1 MKEKSCFFDETVVDC
16 QLFDTSAVLSV
27 DKTGY
32 TAVKQIYLCRAQ
44 GGERHGF
51 TMEKTK
57 KILNRIFI
65 DGLSGMA
72 LGLFSTLIIGTIIA
86 QIGTLIGGPIG
97 GYLKAISN
105 VAKTLTGAGIGVGV
119 ACKFKEGPLVTVS
132 AAVAGMIGAFPAAP
146 ETITLG
152 APGEPLGA
160 FVAAYV
166 AIEIGRL
173 VAGKTKVDILV
184 TPLLSICAGAAVGL
198 IVGPY
203 ITDFMKW
210 LGGLVNVNVEQSPI
224 FGGIIV
230 SVLMGMILTLPI
242 SSAAIGISMGLTGLA
257 AGAATIG
264 CCCQMVGFAVASYRE
279 NKVGGLIAQGVG
291 TSMLQIPNIVRKP
304 IIWLPAILSSAILGP
319 VASAVLHMVS
329 TPVGSGMGSAG
340 FVGQIA
346 AFGAMTEAGMST
358 WMALLQIIIM
368 HFVLPALLT
377 LGISEFMR
385 KKGWIKDGDM
395 SLDV

>member
-1 MKEKSCFFDETVVDC
+1 MTSRLTRQWTRHLFTLHCFDSQIKYTRVKREGKGKVVC
-16 QLFDTSAVLSV
+16 
-27 DKTGY
+27 
-32 TAVKQIYLCRAQ
+32 
-44 GGERHGF
+44 
-51 TMEKTK
+51 MEKTK

-97 GYLKAISN
+97 SYLKAISN

-146 ETITLG
+146 EAITLG

-166 AIEIGRL
+166 AIEVGHL

-184 TPLLSICAGAAVGL
+184 TPLISICAGAAIGL
-198 IVGPY
+198 FVGPY

-291 TSMLQIPNIVRKP
+291 TSMLQIPNIVRRP
-304 IIWLPAILSSAILGP
+304 IIWIPAIVSGAILGP

-358 WMALLQIIIM
+358 WMALLQIAIM
-368 HFVLPALLT
+368 HFILPALLT
-377 LGISEFMR
+377 LGVSEFMR
-385 KKGWIKDGDM
+385 KKGWIREGDM
-395 SLDV
+395 ALKV

>member
-1 MKEKSCFFDETVVDC
+1 MTSQLTRQWTRHLFTLHCFDSQIKYTRGKREGKGKVVC
-16 QLFDTSAVLSV
+16 
-27 DKTGY
+27 
-32 TAVKQIYLCRAQ
+32 
-44 GGERHGF
+44 
-51 TMEKTK
+51 MEKTK

-86 QIGTLIGGPIG
+86 QIGTLIGGPVG
-97 GYLKAISN
+97 SYLKAISN

-146 ETITLG
+146 EAITLG

-166 AIEIGRL
+166 AIEVGHL

-184 TPLLSICAGAAVGL
+184 TPLISICAGAAIGL
-198 IVGPY
+198 FVGPY

-291 TSMLQIPNIVRKP
+291 TSMLQIPNIVRRP
-304 IIWLPAILSSAILGP
+304 IIWIPAIVSSAILGP

-358 WMALLQIIIM
+358 WMALLQIAIM
-368 HFVLPALLT
+368 HFILPALLT
-377 LGISEFMR
+377 LGVSEFMR
-385 KKGWIKDGDM
+385 KKGWIREGD
-395 SLDV
+395 LELKV